1 MRIGIVGCGLIGR
14 KRAYSAKYHN
24 IIIVADLDYQRATS
38 LAKDIG
44 SEFSTNW
51 KDVIEADLDAVIV
64 STTHDHL
71 AEISLAALESGKH
84 VLVEKPAARNS
95 SELRPVVDAARR
107 LGLTVRVGFNHRF
120 HPALLKV
127 KEIVINGD
135 IGRLMYV
142 KAGYGHGGRPG
153 YNKEWRCDPNI
164 SGGGELLD
172 QGSHLID
179 LSRWVLGDLELD
191 YSFTPTCFWDISTE
205 DNSFIALKS
214 KSNQMAWLHASWTEW
229 KNTFNFQIYGEGGK
243 LTVDGLGGS
252 YGVEKL
258 TLHHMT
264 PEMGPPETTTWEF
277 PFPDK
282 SWELEFEDFVKSIK
296 TEQGLGS
303 DLDDAM
309 AVLKIID
316 KAYKGSLSNDNY

>member
-44 SEFSTNW
+44 SEFSNDW
-51 KDVIEADLDAVIV
+51 RDVIGADLDAVIV
-64 STTHDHL
+64 STTHNHL

-84 VLVEKPAARNS
+84 VLVEKPSARNS
-95 SELRPVVDAARR
+95 SELQPVVDAARR

-120 HPALLKV
+120 HPALLKA

-142 KAGYGHGGRPG
+142 KAWYGHGGRPG
-153 YNKEWRCDPNI
+153 YDKEWRCDPKI

-191 YSFTPTCFWDISTE
+191 YSFIPTCFWDISTE
-205 DNSFIALKS
+205 DNSFLALKS

-229 KNTFNFQIYGEGGK
+229 K
-243 LTVDGLGGS
+243 L
-252 YGVEKL
+252 
-258 TLHHMT
+258 
-264 PEMGPPETTTWEF
+264 
-277 PFPDK
+277 
-282 SWELEFEDFVKSIK
+282 
-296 TEQGLGS
+296 
-303 DLDDAM
+303 
-309 AVLKIID
+309 
-316 KAYKGSLSNDNY
+316 SLIHI